1 MLIRNGQLITRKR
14 EEIIAYINKKKKEIF
29 NFILIYDHSK
39 ISVDRLYQYK
49 QAELGSGVTL
59 VGPHRDEVIIKA
71 LNKTSKTEEEVRYF
85 GSRGQQRLVSLEL
98 KLSHI
103 AIIKERME
111 TQPILLLDDVFSEL
125 DSGNISHVL
134 NLMDTYQTIITTTH
148 KEFIGEHG
156 LKDIKMIELNNN

>member
-1 MLIRNGQLITRKR
+1 M
-14 EEIIAYINKKKKEIF
+14 
-29 NFILIYDHSK
+29 
-39 ISVDRLYQYK
+39 
-49 QAELGSGVTL
+49 TL
-59 VGPHRDEVIIKA
+59 VGPHRDEIFIKA

-103 AIIKERME
+103 AIIKDRME
-111 TQPILLLDDVFSEL
+111 IQPILLLDDVFSEL

-134 NLMDTYQTIITTTH
+134 NLMDMYQTIITTTH

-156 LKDIKMIELNNN
+156 LKDIKMIELDK